1 MRLRGHTTKGVTGSA
16 VVVALGTLSENNT
29 DRVKSCLK
37 KNFWIYFR
45 DFSADKKCK
54 KLGGE

>member
-1 MRLRGHTTKGVTGSA
+1 MRLRGHATKGVTGSA
-16 VVVALGTLSENNT
+16 VVVTPGTLSENNT
-29 DRVKSCLK
+29 DRVKSCPK

-45 DFSADKKCK
+45 DLSADKKCK